1 MDSTPAVSG
10 RISGMPVRH
19 ISTLT
24 TVPVQLICTIM
35 YYLLFRLKL
44 SKTIIDMNIVE
55 EWALGIVECC
65 CDMLV
70 FRKLSGREIIL
81 TRVIK
86 ISPVMVVECSKLAFC
101 AIKRAEYVTC
111 SDATQC
117 STQLQCEEHDLALIH
132 AAWMPRC
139 RTCDRVFSLSGEG
152 IFSRHWYWIHW
163 MVQNW
168 MLCFWLFAAHSTWHH
183 FFLWDI
189 YIYIYI

>member
-1 MDSTPAVSG
+1 M
-10 RISGMPVRH
+10 
-19 ISTLT
+19 
-24 TVPVQLICTIM
+24 
-35 YYLLFRLKL
+35 
-44 SKTIIDMNIVE
+44 
-55 EWALGIVECC
+55 GIVECC

-132 AAWMPRC
+132 AA
-139 RTCDRVFSLSGEG
+139 
-152 IFSRHWYWIHW
+152 
-163 MVQNW
+163 
-168 MLCFWLFAAHSTWHH
+168 
-183 FFLWDI
+183 
-189 YIYIYI
+189 